1 MKHEKKILVVG
12 LGPAGG
18 IFAAYLAAYGYRV
31 YGVDTW
37 PDHILAIAKNGLKI
51 TNFTTIET
59 RLEEVVPH
67 MDQLREKVFDY
78 VVIAVKTPRVP
89 DVLPLLKELPGP
101 FKIIV
106 LQNGLDN
113 EEYVAEFFARDRILR
128 TAVNYAG
135 NIVTPGVIKM
145 NFFQEPNRIG
155 CICKDK
161 NCSHAVEIAEI
172 MTAAT
177 LNTIAAADIREF
189 TWKKA
194 ILNAILAPIAAILG
208 VTMADVMAE
217 PGTRYIVESL
227 IKESIAVAGAAGYDY
242 GDDFFDRCIDFL
254 LKAGKHKP
262 SMLIDLENGNPTEI
276 DYINGKIAEYGKTF
290 NIPAPFNTTMA
301 ALVKA
306 KENRNL
312 NFNRREK

>member
-1 MKHEKKILVVG
+1 MPE
-12 LGPAGG
+12 
-18 IFAAYLAAYGYRV
+18 
-31 YGVDTW
+31 
-37 PDHILAIAKNGLKI
+37 
-51 TNFTTIET
+51 
-59 RLEEVVPH
+59 
-67 MDQLREKVFDY
+67 
-78 VVIAVKTPRVP
+78 
-89 DVLPLLKELPGP
+89 VLPILKRLQGN

-113 EEYVAEFFARDRILR
+113 EEHLAEFFTRDRILR

-135 NIVTPGVIKM
+135 NIVSPGIIKM

-161 NCSHAVEIAEI
+161 NCRHAFDIAGI
-172 MTAAT
+172 MNDAALLT
-177 LNTIAAADIREF
+177 EVATDIREF

-208 VTMADVMAE
+208 ITMADVMAD
-217 PGTRYIVESL
+217 PKTRHIVESL
-227 IKESIAVAGAAGYDY
+227 IRESIAIAKEAGYYY
-242 GDDFFDRCIDFL
+242 GDDFFDRCVDFL

-262 SMLIDLENGNPTEI
+262 SMLIDLENGNPTEV
-276 DYINGKIAEYGKTF
+276 DYINGKIAEYGKMY

-306 KENRNL
+306 KENLNL
-312 NFNRREK
+312 NFMRRN